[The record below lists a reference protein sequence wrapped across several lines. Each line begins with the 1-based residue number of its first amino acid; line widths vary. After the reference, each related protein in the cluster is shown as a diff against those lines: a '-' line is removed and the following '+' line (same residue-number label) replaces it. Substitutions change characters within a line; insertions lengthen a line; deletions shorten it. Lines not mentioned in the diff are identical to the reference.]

1 MNRTSIFV
9 PAGTTASLDCPT
21 AAALID
27 DQVDVLIV
35 QPAGN
40 GVLIY
45 GPAGSGKSMNSASLA
60 KHYGKT
66 TVLDEWDWRAAP
78 VPGHAIA
85 FTNDDMVPDGAISI
99 EAALQAAGL
108 G

>member
-1 MNRTSIFV
+1 
-9 PAGTTASLDCPT
+9 
-21 AAALID
+21 
-27 DQVDVLIV
+27 
-35 QPAGN
+35 
-40 GVLIY
+40 
-45 GPAGSGKSMNSASLA
+45 MNSASLA